1 MDLSSLGRG
10 LSALAQNYQAGQ
22 AASRQQ
28 GDYEQKR
35 QDRQQSEGGFAA
47 LLQAATAQQP
57 QSTLTS
63 PPPQMGGGMPMPQ
76 QAPQGMP
83 PSQPM
88 PPMQTQG
95 PPPGPGAVQQHQQQP
110 AQAPMPQ
117 PGPGAVQPM
126 QQPQQPQQMP
136 APQGP
141 PPRDPNL
148 SGVAAPTGQGFHADS
163 TATLMSMAKALKQAN
178 PNAPPAILMN
188 ALQQQIGMM
197 KGVEPETRAYI
208 QAEVQ
213 AQRIQ
218 MMEQQSL
225 ERAQSAS
232 DVAQIRADSAAQVA
246 QVRAEAARDVADAG
260 ARSRE
265 NVAGTNAGARVQSAG
280 ISADARLKA
289 PGAAIAAK
297 QPGIDA
303 AVVNKDRQI
312 NDKYD
317 KQAQLLKYHEEMKA
331 NDDARKLG
339 KPLPYANPT
348 LGGATT
354 KGGAK
359 TPDAS
364 HIAWLKAHPQAKAS
378 FDRMYGAGAAARAG
392 VK

>member
-10 LSALAQNYQAGQ
+10 LAALAQNYQAGQ

-35 QDRQQSEGGFAA
+35 QDRQQSEGGLAA

-83 PSQPM
+83 PGQPM

-95 PPPGPGAVQQHQQQP
+95 LPLGPGAVQQYQQQP

-126 QQPQQPQQMP
+126 QQPQQPQQPQQMP
-136 APQGP
+136 AP
-141 PPRDPNL
+141 RDPSL
-148 SGVAAPTGQGFHADS
+148 SGVTAPTGQGFHADS
-163 TATLMSMAKALKQAN
+163 AATLMSAIRALKQAN
-178 PNAPPAILMN
+178 PNAPPAVLMN
-188 ALQQQIGMM
+188 ALQQQIALM
-197 KGVEPETRAYI
+197 KGIEPETRAYI

-246 QVRAEAARDVADAG
+246 QVRAEAARDVAAAG

-303 AVVNKDRQI
+303 AVVKKDRQI

-348 LGGATT
+348 IGGATT

-378 FDRMYGAGAAARAG
+378 FDQMYGAGAAARAG